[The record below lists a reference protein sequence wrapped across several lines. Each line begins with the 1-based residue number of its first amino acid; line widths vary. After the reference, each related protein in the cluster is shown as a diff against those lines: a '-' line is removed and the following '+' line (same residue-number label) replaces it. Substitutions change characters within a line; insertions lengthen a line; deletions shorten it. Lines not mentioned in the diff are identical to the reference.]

1 MRVYPTSNTR
11 PRFFAR
17 KTAQKTTLVA
27 NQKNFHCE
35 VRQQATFGV
44 SRIKSCRVLYRHNRC
59 TIQAVPHFSA
69 TTTDASPTNVE
80 WRELSPRRSRAE
92 RHPGFVR
99 IGHWITAGC
108 VGALFVSGLAIL
120 VAHPRLYWGE
130 VGGFGGPSLLDLP
143 MRRVSLGA
151 GWPRSLHFLAAWV
164 IVATG
169 AAYVF
174 AGVIS
179 GHFRRRLLPVDERSS
194 AYNRP
199 QRLAYLS
206 IVFGLFPL
214 IIWTGLA
221 MSPALTSSFPFL
233 VTLLGGQQS
242 ARTMHFVATC
252 GLMLFVGG
260 HIVMVA
266 RSGFRK
272 RVGAMIMDS
281 AAPSDARDL
290 VLPGRRRLI
299 FTAIGV
305 AAAGVPL
312 GRAAL
317 NRAGL
322 IPPDAAG
329 LLGVGETLTYATH
342 RGLTATGSLARE
354 FRPSDISAVAPIN
367 GLPPTTATYQR
378 LLAGNFAEW
387 RLAVDG
393 LVARPAEFA
402 LDELKQFRQTTQI
415 THVACEEG
423 WSYIAEWTGVRLASL
438 LNEVGISAQARYV
451 VFFAFD
457 RSWNS
462 LDMADAMHQQTL
474 LAYGMNGSDLPTG
487 HGAPLRLHIPR
498 QLGYKQT
505 KYLTRLLVVD
515 SLDKVR
521 NGLGAAAPE
530 SGYSWY
536 AGI

>member
-1 MRVYPTSNTR
+1 MQPFRAMPTFE
-11 PRFFAR
+11 P
-17 KTAQKTTLVA
+17 
-27 NQKNFHCE
+27 E
-35 VRQQATFGV
+35 
-44 SRIKSCRVLYRHNRC
+44 
-59 TIQAVPHFSA
+59 
-69 TTTDASPTNVE
+69 TTDASQASVE
-80 WRELSPRRSRAE
+80 WRELSSRHSPAA
-92 RHPGFVR
+92 RHPRFVR

-130 VGGFGGPSLLDLP
+130 VGGFGGPSLLDMP
-143 MRRVSLGA
+143 FRRVSLGA
-151 GWPRSLHFLAAWV
+151 GWPRSLHFLAAWL

-174 AGVIS
+174 AGVIT
-179 GHFRRRLLPVDERSS
+179 GHFRRRLVPADKPSS
-194 AYNRP
+194 PYNTP

-221 MSPALTSSFPFL
+221 MSPALTSTFPFL
-233 VTLLGGQQS
+233 VTLAGGHQS
-242 ARTMHFVATC
+242 ARTMHFVASG
-252 GLMLFVGG
+252 GLLLFVGG
-260 HIVMVA
+260 HMMMVA
-266 RSGFRK
+266 RSGFLK
-272 RVGAMIMDS
+272 RVGAMIIDPAS
-281 AAPSDARDL
+281 PDDARDL

-299 FTAIGV
+299 LAGIGV
-305 AAAGVPL
+305 TAAGVPL
-312 GRAAL
+312 GMAAL
-317 NRAGL
+317 KRAGL

-342 RGLTATGSLARE
+342 RGLTSSGSMARE
-354 FRPSDISAVAPIN
+354 FRRSDISAVSPIN
-367 GLPPTTATYQR
+367 GLPPETATYQR

-393 LVARPAEFA
+393 MVARPKEFT
-402 LDELKQFRQTTQI
+402 LDELKKFRSTTQI
-415 THVACEEG
+415 THLACEEG

-438 LNEVGISAQARYV
+438 LKEVGISAQARYV
-451 VFFAFD
+451 VFLAYD

-462 LDMADAMHQQTL
+462 LDTADAMHQQTL
-474 LAYGMNGSDLPTG
+474 LAYGMNGTDLAAG

-505 KYLTRLLVVD
+505 KYLTRILVVD

>member
-1 MRVYPTSNTR
+1 
-11 PRFFAR
+11 
-17 KTAQKTTLVA
+17 L
-27 NQKNFHCE
+27 
-35 VRQQATFGV
+35 
-44 SRIKSCRVLYRHNRC
+44 
-59 TIQAVPHFSA
+59 HFPEAMPPLSPA
-69 TTTDASPTNVE
+69 TTDASRTSVGE
-80 WRELSPRRSRAE
+80 WRELSPRLSRAR
-92 RHPGFVR
+92 RHPRFVR
-99 IGHWITAGC
+99 IGHWITAAC

-174 AGVIS
+174 AGVIT
-179 GHFRRRLLPVDERSS
+179 GHFRRRLLPADGRSP
-194 AYNRP
+194 YNKQ

-221 MSPALTSSFPFL
+221 MSPALTSTFPFL
-233 VTLLGGQQS
+233 VTLAGGQQS
-242 ARTMHFVATC
+242 ARTMHFIASG
-252 GLMLFVGG
+252 GLLLFVGG
-260 HIVMVA
+260 HIVMVG
-266 RSGFRK
+266 RSGFRQ
-272 RVGAMIMDS
+272 RVGAMITDS
-281 AAPSDARDL
+281 APPDDARDL

-299 FTAIGV
+299 FAGVGV

-312 GRAAL
+312 GVAAL
-317 NRAGL
+317 KRAGL

-329 LLGVGETLTYATH
+329 LLGVGDTITYATH
-342 RGLTATGSLARE
+342 RGLTSTGSLARE
-354 FRPSDISAVAPIN
+354 FRRSDISAVAPIN

-378 LLAGNFAEW
+378 LRAGNFAEW
-387 RLAVDG
+387 RLAIEG
-393 LVARPAEFA
+393 MVARPVEFA
-402 LDELKQFRQTTQI
+402 LGDLKQFRPTTQI
-415 THVACEEG
+415 THLACEEG

-462 LDMADAMHQQTL
+462 LDMADAMHRQTL
-474 LAYGMNGSDLPTG
+474 LAYGMNGSDLTAG

-505 KYLTRLLVVD
+505 KYLTRIIVVD
-515 SLDKVR
+515 DLDAIR

>member
-1 MRVYPTSNTR
+1 MPLFE
-11 PRFFAR
+11 PA
-17 KTAQKTTLVA
+17 
-27 NQKNFHCE
+27 
-35 VRQQATFGV
+35 
-44 SRIKSCRVLYRHNRC
+44 
-59 TIQAVPHFSA
+59 
-69 TTTDASPTNVE
+69 TTDASQASVE
-80 WRELSPRRSRAE
+80 WRELSSRHSRAG
-92 RHPGFVR
+92 RHPRSVR

-179 GHFRRRLLPVDERSS
+179 GHFRRRLVPADERSS
-194 AYNRP
+194 PYNKR
-199 QRLAYLS
+199 QRLAYLLV
-206 IVFGLFPL
+206 VFGLFPL

-221 MSPALTSSFPFL
+221 MSPALTSTFPFL
-233 VTLLGGQQS
+233 VTLAGGHQS
-242 ARTMHFVATC
+242 ARTTHFVASG
-252 GLMLFVGG
+252 GLLLFVGG
-260 HIVMVA
+260 HIVMVGL
-266 RSGFRK
+266 SGFRR
-272 RVGAMIMDS
+272 RVGAMIMDP
-281 AAPSDARDL
+281 APPDDARDL

-299 FTAIGV
+299 FAGIGV

-312 GRAAL
+312 GMAL
-317 NRAGL
+317 KRAGL
-322 IPPDAAG
+322 IPPDASG
-329 LLGVGETLTYATH
+329 LLGVGDSITYATH
-342 RGLTATGSLARE
+342 RGLTSTGSLARE
-354 FRPSDISAVAPIN
+354 FRRSDISAVAPIN
-367 GLPPTTATYQR
+367 GLPPSTATYQR

-387 RLAVDG
+387 RLSVDG
-393 LVARPAEFA
+393 LVARPVEFA
-402 LDELKQFRQTTQI
+402 LDELKQFRPTTQI
-415 THVACEEG
+415 THLACEEG

-438 LNEVGISAQARYV
+438 LNAVGISAKARYV
-451 VFFAFD
+451 VFFGFD

-474 LAYGMNGSDLPTG
+474 LAYSMNGRALATG

-505 KYLTRLLVVD
+505 KYLASISVVD

>member
-1 MRVYPTSNTR
+1 MPAFEPAATDGS
-11 PRFFAR
+11 
-17 KTAQKTTLVA
+17 
-27 NQKNFHCE
+27 
-35 VRQQATFGV
+35 QA
-44 SRIKSCRVLYRHNRC
+44 
-59 TIQAVPHFSA
+59 SA
-69 TTTDASPTNVE
+69 E
-80 WRELSPRRSRAE
+80 WRELASRHSRAG
-92 RHPGFVR
+92 RHPRFVR
-99 IGHWITAGC
+99 IGHWMTAVC

-169 AAYVF
+169 AAYVL

-179 GHFRRRLLPVDERSS
+179 GHFRRRLVPADERSS
-194 AYNRP
+194 PYNMW

-214 IIWTGLA
+214 MIWTGLA
-221 MSPALTSSFPFL
+221 MSPALTSAFPFL
-233 VTLLGGQQS
+233 VTLAGGHQS
-242 ARTMHFVATC
+242 ARTLHFVASG

-260 HIVMVA
+260 HILMVA
-266 RSGFRK
+266 RSGFRR
-272 RVGAMIMDS
+272 RVGAMITDS
-281 AAPSDARDL
+281 ALPDDPRDL
-290 VLPGRRRLI
+290 VLPGRRRVI
-299 FTAIGV
+299 FAGIGV
-305 AAAGVPL
+305 AAAGMPL
-312 GRAAL
+312 GIAAL
-317 NRAGL
+317 KRTGL

-329 LLGVGETLTYATH
+329 LLGVGDTITYATH
-342 RGLTATGSLARE
+342 RGLTSKGSLARE
-354 FRPSDISAVAPIN
+354 FRPRDISAVAPIN
-367 GLPPTTATYQR
+367 GPPPTTATYQR

-393 LVARPAEFA
+393 MVARPKEFT
-402 LDELKQFRQTTQI
+402 LDELKQFRPTTQI
-415 THVACEEG
+415 THLACEEG
-423 WSYIAEWTGVRLASL
+423 WSYIAEWTGVRLAAL
-438 LNEVGISAQARYV
+438 LHEVGISAHARYV

-462 LDMADAMHQQTL
+462 LDMADAMHPQTL
-474 LAYGMNGSDLPTG
+474 LAYGMNGGALATG

-505 KYLTRLLVVD
+505 KYLASISVVD

>member
-1 MRVYPTSNTR
+1 MPS
-11 PRFFAR
+11 PF
-17 KTAQKTTLVA
+17 
-27 NQKNFHCE
+27 E
-35 VRQQATFGV
+35 
-44 SRIKSCRVLYRHNRC
+44 
-59 TIQAVPHFSA
+59 P
-69 TTTDASPTNVE
+69 TTTDASQVSGE
-80 WRELSPRRSRAE
+80 WRELSSRHSRAG
-92 RHPGFVR
+92 RHPRFVR
-99 IGHWITAGC
+99 IGHWITAAC

-130 VGGFGGPSLLDLP
+130 VGGFGAPSFFDLP

-169 AAYVF
+169 AAYVI
-174 AGVIS
+174 AGMIT
-179 GHFRRRLLPVDERSS
+179 GHFRRRLLPADERSS
-194 AYNRP
+194 PYNMR

-214 IIWTGLA
+214 IVWTGLA
-221 MSPALTSSFPFL
+221 MSPALTSTFPFL
-233 VTLLGGQQS
+233 VTVVGGQQS
-242 ARTMHFVATC
+242 ARTMHFFASG
-252 GLMLFVGG
+252 GLLVFVGG
-260 HIVMVA
+260 HVVMVV
-266 RSGFRK
+266 RSGLRK
-272 RVGAMIMDS
+272 RLGAMITDP
-281 AAPSDARDL
+281 ALPDDARDV

-299 FTAIGV
+299 VAGVGV
-305 AAAGVPL
+305 AVAGVPL
-312 GRAAL
+312 GVAAL
-317 NRAGL
+317 KRLGL

-329 LLGVGETLTYATH
+329 LLGVGDTITYATH
-342 RGLTATGSLARE
+342 RGVMSTGSLARE
-354 FRPSDISAVAPIN
+354 FRRRDISAVAPIN

-387 RLAVDG
+387 RLPIDG
-393 LVARPAEFA
+393 LIARPAELT
-402 LDELKQFRQTTQI
+402 LDELRRLPSTSQI
-415 THVACEEG
+415 THLACEEG
-423 WSYIAEWTGVRLASL
+423 WSYIAEWTGVRLSTL
-438 LNEVGISAQARYV
+438 LKHVGISRRARYV
-451 VFFAFD
+451 VFFGFD

-474 LAYGMNGSDLPTG
+474 LAYGMNGSDLEPG

-505 KYLTRLLVVD
+505 KYLAGISVVD
-515 SLDKVR
+515 SLDQIR